1 MNTTGKKKKSF
12 AFVCDNKNTL
22 IYIKIL
28 WKSMLFS
35 MFLFV
40 VCANNAIFATSKQ
53 TRRHTR
59 RPPQRQ

>member
-12 AFVCDNKNTL
+12 AFVYDNRNAL
-22 IYIKIL
+22 IYIKISR
-28 WKSMLFS
+28 KSMLFS

-40 VCANNAIFATSKQ
+40 VYANNTIFATSKQ

>member
-40 VCANNAIFATSKQ
+40 VYANNAIFATSK
-53 TRRHTR
+53 
-59 RPPQRQ
+59 